1 MRKPTGSDGAGGACV
16 VGAWVT
22 GACVA
27 GLSIG
32 GAWVMGAALAEGS
45 GVASV
50 VVVAVRVDSVSVVEA
65 LPMVVSIATELSI
78 SIATTSDGD
87 EPHDE
92 ATNNI
97 EMPRLGPINRE
108 RCGFTAKE

>member
-1 MRKPTGSDGAGGACV
+1 V
-16 VGAWVT
+16 
-22 GACVA
+22 
-27 GLSIG
+27 
-32 GAWVMGAALAEGS
+32 
-45 GVASV
+45 
-50 VVVAVRVDSVSVVEA
+50 
-65 LPMVVSIATELSI
+65 LPVVVSIATELSI

>member
-1 MRKPTGSDGAGGACV
+1 
-16 VGAWVT
+16 
-22 GACVA
+22 
-27 GLSIG
+27 
-32 GAWVMGAALAEGS
+32 MGAALAEGS

-50 VVVAVRVDSVSVVEA
+50 VVVAARVDSVSVVEA

-108 RCGFTAKE
+108 RCRFTAKE

>member
-1 MRKPTGSDGAGGACV
+1 
-16 VGAWVT
+16 
-22 GACVA
+22 
-27 GLSIG
+27 
-32 GAWVMGAALAEGS
+32 MGAAVAEGS

-50 VVVAVRVDSVSVVEA
+50 VVVAVRVDSVSVVEV

-78 SIATTSDGD
+78 SMATTSDGD

-92 ATNNI
+92 ATKNI

>member
-1 MRKPTGSDGAGGACV
+1 
-16 VGAWVT
+16 VT

-50 VVVAVRVDSVSVVEA
+50 VVVAARVDSVSVVEA

>member
-1 MRKPTGSDGAGGACV
+1 VIGA
-16 VGAWVT
+16 VGAD
-22 GACVA
+22 
-27 GLSIG
+27 
-32 GAWVMGAALAEGS
+32 GS
-45 GVASV
+45 GVAIV
-50 VVVAVRVDSVSVVEA
+50 VVVAVRVDSVSVVEV

-78 SIATTSDGD
+78 SMATTSDGD

-92 ATNNI
+92 ATKNI

>member
-1 MRKPTGSDGAGGACV
+1 
-16 VGAWVT
+16 
-22 GACVA
+22 
-27 GLSIG
+27 
-32 GAWVMGAALAEGS
+32 
-45 GVASV
+45 
-50 VVVAVRVDSVSVVEA
+50 
-65 LPMVVSIATELSI
+65 MVVSIATELSI